1 MWLDKLRSKI
11 FSKTIA
17 IIFAPTSFYVK
28 KTIETYTL
36 SKDSFLVMFQP
47 LLGYYSFLFLIE
59 PSFGSLVKIYRY
71 FGKKLFFG
79 VNPYWKKK
87 RNKKNDNKNT

>member
-1 MWLDKLRSKI
+1 MWLYKLRSKI

-17 IIFAPTSFYVK
+17 IIFAPISFYLK

-59 PSFGSLVKIYRY
+59 PSLGL
-71 FGKKLFFG
+71 
-79 VNPYWKKK
+79 W
-87 RNKKNDNKNT
+87 